1 MNEKK
6 LFVAI
11 LNNETKQAILKIT
24 ERRLRQYRWGTLE
37 KGITKTDKDL
47 WEVID
52 SDPMLKDIG
61 VDHNKV
67 EKNIMKVY
75 ALKA

>member
-37 KGITKTDKDL
+37 KGITKTDRDL

>member
-11 LNNETKQAILKIT
+11 LNNETKSAILKIT

-37 KGITKTDKDL
+37 KGITKTDRDL

-52 SDPMLKDIG
+52 SDPMLRDIG

>member
-24 ERRLRQYRWGTLE
+24 DRRLRQYRYGTLE
-37 KGITKTDKDL
+37 KGITETDRAA
-47 WEVID
+47 WAVID

>member
-6 LFVAI
+6 FFVKI

-24 ERRLRQYRWGTLE
+24 DRRLRQYRYNTLE
-37 KGITKTDKDL
+37 KGIT
-47 WEVID
+47 EID
-52 SDPMLKDIG
+52 RNCWSTIDNDPMLKDIG
-61 VDHNKV
+61 VDHTKI
-67 EKNIMKVY
+67 EKNIMRMY